1 MTVQSVTLQL
11 SEALMQRARQTA
23 DALQHPLEE
32 VLASVLAAALP
43 DVDNVPPTMQAE
55 LARMTWLN
63 DRELWRI
70 AHTTMPDTNQQ
81 RLSELAELQAQRS
94 LTPQESRT
102 LAALRE
108 DYSRVTLKKA
118 RAYALLSLR
127 GGQPLL
133 AEN

>member
-1 MTVQSVTLQL
+1 MTVQNVTLSL
-11 SEALMQRARQTA
+11 SESVMQRARQAA
-23 DALQHPLEE
+23 DALQHPIEE
-32 VLASVLAAALP
+32 VLASVLAATLP
-43 DVDNVPPTMQAE
+43 DMEGVPLSMRAD